1 MKKAISIL
9 LLAAL
14 LCGTISCGNSAS
26 DGDTTTPASNTEPET
41 TVDNTPKLGLP
52 EDLKY
57 DGYTFTFYGRSG
69 AKKNFIADE
78 EKSGDT
84 MNDAVWDRQQ
94 KVGELLD
101 VNFEFHECADNYAA
115 DAKNTILA
123 GDDAYDVIL
132 PHARFAF
139 QYAADDLTLNW
150 LTDLKYIDL
159 DAAWWSKDCSESFQ
173 IGNMLCAM
181 IGDIDYSNFGA
192 AKCFYF
198 NRAIFDKYGWDYP
211 YQLVKDGK
219 WTFDKMV
226 EYAVGSTEDL
236 NGDAKHEFGTDQLGF
251 ATTWWGTPTNIITT
265 AGVRICEKDKDNKL
279 EITLNSE
286 RTVDVFDHFF
296 STMSQDGLYILMQD
310 DTAPISYAFRDS
322 KLTFVEM
329 GANSAEGFRDMKD
342 DFGII
347 PCPKYDEDV
356 EGYPSLVDAS
366 CNLLVVPVIAE
377 DPDRT
382 SAVLEAL
389 AYYGWKDVLPAYYDV
404 ALSVKFA
411 RDEDSIEM
419 LDIIR
424 DNRSFD
430 IGYYCGTIPM
440 SISSIGWQLC
450 RTADHNFSSYYA
462 SNITAAQGEIDK
474 INEQFTK

>member
-1 MKKAISIL
+1 MKKAISLL

-14 LCGTISCGNSAS
+14 LCGTISCGESAS
-26 DGDTTTPASNTEPET
+26 DGDTTTPANTTDAET

-69 AKKNFIADE
+69 SKKLFIADE

-84 MNDAVWDRQQ
+84 MNDAVWARQQ
-94 KVGELLD
+94 KVSELLD
-101 VNFEFHECADNYAA
+101 VNFDFHECADNVAA

-123 GDDAYDVIL
+123 GDDAYDVLL
-132 PHARFAF
+132 PHARYAF

-159 DAAWWSKDCSESFQ
+159 AADWWSKDCSESFQ

-181 IGDIDYSNFGA
+181 IGDIDYSNFGS

-211 YQLVKDGK
+211 YQLVRDGK

-236 NGDAKHEFGTDQLGF
+236 NGDAKYEFGTDQLGF
-251 ATTWWGTPTNIITT
+251 ATSWWGTPTNIITT
-265 AGVRICEKDKDNKL
+265 AGVKICEKDTDNQL

-286 RTVDVFDHFF
+286 RTIDVFDHFF

-310 DTAPISYAFRDS
+310 DITPISNAFRDS

-329 GANSAEGFRDMKD
+329 GANSSEGFRDMKD

-347 PCPKYDEDV
+347 PCPKYDEEV

-366 CNLLVVPVIAE
+366 CNLLVVPVIAQ

-382 SAVLEAL
+382 SAILEAL
-389 AYYGWKDVLPAYYDV
+389 AYYGWKDVLPAYYD
-404 ALSVKFA
+404 
-411 RDEDSIEM
+411 
-419 LDIIR
+419 IIR
-424 DNRSFD
+424 ANRSFD

-450 RTADHNFSSYYA
+450 KTADHNFSSYFA
-462 SNITAAQGEIDK
+462 SNITAAKGEVDK